1 VLKLVESFAAADF
14 PDRLDML
21 TMPAIGMA
29 LFLEWSWLRP
39 GTQPGLSSINAR
51 DFYRTRRILNATAN
65 VATEA
70 RNRLD
75 NPLVRILPACLSP
88 LEFPAISVVR
98 LRADF
103 SSLKIAE
110 FFWNA
115 AGDFRRSAF
124 SNYSNGDL
132 PLRSD

>member
-1 VLKLVESFAAADF
+1 MLESFDAADF

-21 TMPAIGMA
+21 TMLGIGVAM
-29 LFLEWSWLRP
+29 FLEWSCLRP
-39 GTQPGLSSINAR
+39 GTQPRSFVHKCPRFLSDTPVS
-51 DFYRTRRILNATAN
+51 NATAN
-65 VATEA
+65 VLTEA

-75 NPLVRILPACLSP
+75 DPLVRILPACLSP
-88 LEFPAISVVR
+88 LEFPAFSVVR
-98 LRADF
+98 LRAYF

-115 AGDFRRSAF
+115 AGNFRRPAL
-124 SNYSNGDL
+124 SNYSNGDH